1 MAKKWYVLH
10 TYTGYEENVKSAII
24 ERMQAEGFGD
34 RLGEILIPEEE
45 VEYTVKGK
53 VRTRKKKYFPG
64 YIFIKVDISDERV
77 RQLIVGTPRVTG
89 FVGGAS
95 PQEVPEEEVARL
107 TKRIEEGELKPEP
120 KIEFEP
126 GETVRVVEGPF
137 TSFSGVVDD
146 VKPEKKKLK
155 VLVSIFGR
163 TTPVELD
170 FSQVEK
176 T

>member
-1 MAKKWYVLH
+1 
-10 TYTGYEENVKSAII
+10 
-24 ERMQAEGFGD
+24 
-34 RLGEILIPEEE
+34 
-45 VEYTVKGK
+45 
-53 VRTRKKKYFPG
+53 
-64 YIFIKVDISDERV
+64 
-77 RQLIVGTPRVTG
+77 VTG